1 MVLRFSGDAAGTRA
15 AAEFLDGSGIVP
27 LRWEGGRAATAV
39 LERPVG
45 EGDIFSEATAAG
57 AFVLPPLVW
66 RRGEARIN
74 LIADDHTDV
83 DGLISRHPGAGLAA
97 KRPLS
102 PRELAQEVQASN
114 LFLPRLTRRQGEV
127 IIAALEAGYYD
138 IPRRVTTREA
148 AAGLGIARSTFEEHL
163 KRAEAQLVRALAPVV
178 RLKLLNDG
186 TDDAAVRSE
195 AIQMYVRFSEELGL
209 YVEMTMRGDRVQRVN
224 LADAPPA
231 GIPEGDHPYLA
242 RILDHIATGRDDLRD
257 IPLDLE
263 VTPFE
268 RKVLDVLRQIPPGEL
283 VTYGDVAR
291 RLGQPSAAR
300 AVGNA
305 VAKNPIPII
314 IPCHRVVP
322 AAGGV
327 GRYSAVGGSETKR
340 RILEREGALPG
351 PMGPTR
357 SPLAQRRVADA
368 SGSDGAGGSIRPSR
382 ARSSLR
388 GTEIGN

>member
-1 MVLRFSGDAAGTRA
+1 MVLRFSGDAAGTQA
-15 AAEFLDGSGIVP
+15 AAEFLDGSGIAP
-27 LRWEGGRAATAV
+27 LQWEGGRAATAV

-66 RRGEARIN
+66 RRGETRIN

-83 DGLISRHPGAGLAA
+83 DGLISRHPGAGLVA

-195 AIQMYVRFSEELGL
+195 AIQMYARFSEELGL

-224 LADAPPA
+224 LADTPPA
-231 GIPEGDHPYLA
+231 GIPAGDHPYLA
-242 RILDHIATGRDDLRD
+242 RILEHLSTGRDELRD
-257 IPLDLE
+257 IPVDLE

-268 RKVLDVLRQIPPGEL
+268 RKVLELLRRIPSGEV
-283 VTYGDVAR
+283 VTYGDLAQ
-291 RLGQPSAAR
+291 RLGQPTAAR

-305 VAKNPIPII
+305 VARNPISII

-322 AAGGV
+322 ATGGL
-327 GRYSAVGGSETKR
+327 GRYSQVGGTETKR
-340 RILEREGALPG
+340 RILEREGALGASTKEARASPALARVPSG
-351 PMGPTR
+351 DSSATKGRMGALR
-357 SPLAQRRVADA
+357 A
-368 SGSDGAGGSIRPSR
+368 RPSPPRR
-382 ARSSLR
+382 A
-388 GTEIGN
+388 